1 MSRWVDG
8 WMARPVYGWMDGWRY
23 GWVNGWVDVWIDKQ
37 KFFLLKPKVLG
48 EQNSM
53 D

>member
-8 WMARPVYGWMDGWRY
+8 WMARQVNGWMDGWRY
-23 GWVNGWVDVWIDKQ
+23 GWVDVWIDKQ

>member
-1 MSRWVDG
+1 MDG
-8 WMARPVYGWMDGWRY
+8 WLHEWMDGWIEE
-23 GWVNGWVDVWIDKQ
+23 WVDVWIDKQ
-37 KFFLLKPKVLG
+37 KFFLLKPEVLG